1 MTSIAEEGSNSPSA
15 SDTDTDTDTD
25 SSGDDSDDSAADQ
38 GGAADLEAGGVG
50 GAVMASDGRG
60 TRDAGGGV
68 GGPLLAPVTVSDP
81 SEFQVFRRVGVGGG
95 DASEDDSGS
104 GTGSDVELSDE
115 GGSSGGVSA
124 DDVVVGEVSELAL
137 LPEDWDAL
145 DDAGTSVADLAMEVL
160 RTLAQLPTPTLA
172 DVASV
177 SMDAVEAVGGSDALT
192 RRVIA
197 VVVDMQR
204 ASS

>member
-1 MTSIAEEGSNSPSA
+1 M
-15 SDTDTDTDTD
+15 
-25 SSGDDSDDSAADQ
+25 
-38 GGAADLEAGGVG
+38 
-50 GAVMASDGRG
+50 
-60 TRDAGGGV
+60 
-68 GGPLLAPVTVSDP
+68 
-81 SEFQVFRRVGVGGG
+81 
-95 DASEDDSGS
+95 
-104 GTGSDVELSDE
+104 
-115 GGSSGGVSA
+115 
-124 DDVVVGEVSELAL
+124 VVGEVSELAL